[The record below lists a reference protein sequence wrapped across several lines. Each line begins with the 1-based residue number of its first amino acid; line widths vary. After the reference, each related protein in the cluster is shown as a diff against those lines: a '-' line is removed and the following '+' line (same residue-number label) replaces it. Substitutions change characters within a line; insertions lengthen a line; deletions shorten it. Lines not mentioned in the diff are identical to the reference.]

1 MKNKLI
7 AIFVALLM
15 LSLASCGFDGSTD
28 ETTVENEVSTTSDTE
43 TTAPE
48 TETTASETQPQSDV
62 SITEIGD
69 AVAEEFGESFRCDAD
84 IDSET
89 LEATYGIKPEWV
101 KEAYAKVAM
110 VTMWNDHFIGI
121 HANPDC
127 ADDVE
132 AALTDYK
139 DYYIE
144 NSFQYPMNE
153 PKTKAMR
160 VYRNGDYVFLI
171 LLGDYDDTLDDDGNY
186 EAAVE
191 ANQRAVD
198 IIDQMLG
205 E

>member
-1 MKNKLI
+1 MKIKI
-7 AIFVALLM
+7 TAILLALLM
-15 LSLASCGFDGSTD
+15 LSLASCGSQTNTD
-28 ETTVENEVSTTSDTE
+28 ETTAETEQTTTTETE

-48 TETTASETQPQSDV
+48 TESDV
-62 SITEIGD
+62 PIADIGD
-69 AVAEEFGESFRCDAD
+69 AVAEEFGESFRCDWE

-89 LEATYGIKPEWV
+89 LESTYGVKPEWV
-101 KEAYAKVAM
+101 KESYAKIAM
-110 VTMWNDHFIGI
+110 ITTLNDHFIGI
-121 HANPDC
+121 HANPDY

-132 AALTDYK
+132 AALTDYR

-144 NSFQYPMNE
+144 NSFQYPMNI
-153 PKTKAMR
+153 PKMKAMR

-171 LLGDYDDTLDDDGNY
+171 LLGEYNSELDEDGNY

-198 IIDQMLG
+198 IIDSMFG